1 MTLML
6 ILTYDDSLRARSV
19 REEGSEL
26 VILARSHRLLLGSS
40 LIGSLLAACVLSS
53 GCGSDGAGT
62 IHIDSSKSRRQ
73 NMQTGAGLVPTP
85 AAKLSPSGM
94 PRKTVPRPRIK
105 TPVPKHG

>member
-1 MTLML
+1 ML
-6 ILTYDDSLRARSV
+6 ILTHDDSVRALSV
-19 REEGSEL
+19 QEEGGEL
-26 VILARSHRLLLGSS
+26 VIPARSPHFLLGSS
-40 LIGSLLAACVLSS
+40 LVGSLLAAAALGS

-62 IHIDSSKSRRQ
+62 IHIASSKSRRQ
-73 NMQTGAGLVPTP
+73 IMQTGAGLVPAP